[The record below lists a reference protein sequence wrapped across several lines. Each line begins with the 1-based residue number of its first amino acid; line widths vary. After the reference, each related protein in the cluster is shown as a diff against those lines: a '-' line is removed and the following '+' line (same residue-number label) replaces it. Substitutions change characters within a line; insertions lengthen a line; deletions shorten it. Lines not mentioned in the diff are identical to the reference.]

1 MERLARLG
9 VLPSNPTLRLARAA
23 YFEAIRAFNRH
34 DFRTAFGLLSPECE
48 FQTIEQF
55 EARTLVGA
63 KEVVRFFNEEALD
76 LFPNW
81 SVQTIR
87 FLQAAPGIFVT
98 LDRGRG
104 SGRESGTPVVLDL
117 STVLQIRRWRVVRVD
132 QLPTWEEGLSASGLD
147 PAIAADVRRSAR
159 HATR

>member
-1 MERLARLG
+1 LERLASIG
-9 VLPSNPTLRLARAA
+9 ALPSNPTLRVARAA

-34 DFRTAFGLLSPECE
+34 DFRTAFALLSPECE
-48 FQTIEQF
+48 FQTVEQF

-63 KEVVRFFNEEALD
+63 KQVIRFFNEEALD

-81 SVQTIR
+81 NVQTIR
-87 FLQAAPGIFVT
+87 FLQAAPGVFVT

-117 STVLQIRRWRVVRVD
+117 SSVLQIRRWRVVRVD
-132 QLPTWEEGLSASGLD
+132 QHPTWEEGLNAVGLD
-147 PAIAADVRRSAR
+147 PAMAGEVRRSAR
-159 HATR
+159 QATR